1 MRGLLGGPYLSG
13 MATPH
18 EAQVPTQRSVGED
31 ARARMLSGLP
41 VTERRLRLAGVS
53 TSVLEGGG
61 GPPMVLLAG
70 EFAAV
75 WMRVIPDLV
84 TTHRV
89 IAAELVLSERTV
101 DRHVSNIF
109 TKLGVSSRAAATA
122 YAYEHRL
129 V

>member
-1 MRGLLGGPYLSG
+1 
-13 MATPH
+13 MARRQ
-18 EAQVPTQRSVGED
+18 EAQAPTLGAAGED
-31 ARARMLSGLP
+31 PRARLLSGLA

-75 WMRVIPDLV
+75 WMRVIPELV

-89 IAAELVLSERTV
+89 IAPDLPGLGASEAP
-101 DRHVSNIF
+101 DGP
-109 TKLGVSSRAAATA
+109 LDADATLA
-122 YAYEHRL
+122 WL
-129 V
+129 